1 MKILR
6 NAAIIMFV
14 LLLIATV
21 SLSLAYKINTD
32 PVDKND
38 TTLIEV
44 EIPSGA
50 TKKDVGKILKE
61 KGLIRSSDFFNIYGN
76 MIDIKT

>member
-1 MKILR
+1 
-6 NAAIIMFV
+6 MFV

-21 SLSLAYKINTD
+21 SLSLAYKVNTD

-44 EIPSGA
+44 EIPNGA
-50 TKKDVGKILKE
+50 TKKEVGKILKE
-61 KGLIRSSDFFNIYGN
+61 KGLI
-76 MIDIKT
+76 